1 MTQPNDTSSPMPAKN
16 QTLFETEVL
25 QKHIGTFPYDPPPEV
40 YRWVANGWKIENIEH
55 QIQATLSKRFDELF
69 SDKIEGLINKKKD
82 RSQRCDLRAIII
94 LQLKY
99 LTEFQGKRNSLRLR
113 TRKLKPPPEKKI
125 KNLNK
130 KNQ

>member
-55 QIQATLSKRFDELF
+55 QIQATLSKSFDELF

-99 LTEFQGKRNSLRLR
+99 LTEFQGKKEQFETKNKKAKTT
-113 TRKLKPPPEKKI
+113 TRKE
-125 KNLNK
+125 
-130 KNQ
+130 NQKSK

>member
-40 YRWVANGWKIENIEH
+40 YKWVANGWKIENIEH
-55 QIQATLSKRFDELF
+55 QIQATLSKSFDELF

-99 LTEFQGKRNSLRLR
+99 LTEFQGKKEQFETKNKKAKTT
-113 TRKLKPPPEKKI
+113 TRKE
-125 KNLNK
+125 
-130 KNQ
+130 NQKSK